1 MWTLALASLLVGA
14 VLGMR
19 FKVLILVPV
28 IIVVLLAILVIG
40 IGSSDGFAFIALAM
54 ALAATCLQLGYLI
67 GSAAQHALARPG
79 RLQRIWHRRPASA
92 R

>member
-14 VLGMR
+14 ALGMR

-28 IIVVLLAILVIG
+28 ILVVLLVILVVG

-54 ALAATCLQLGYLI
+54 ALAATCLQVGYLI
-67 GSAAQHALARPG
+67 AIATRQAAARSG
-79 RLQRIWHRRPASA
+79 RVQRIWQRRAASA